1 MRSVYSDLG
10 KTAVECFSNLCS
22 NTQLGNFTRLA
33 DSVARAHT
41 RLCPQQINLVLFGE
55 CKRLKLVQ
63 RIFSPGL
70 VALGVGGQRERWVGD
85 SPGGLDQSLVLL
97 TLQDLQVHD
106 NDLQSEREA
115 VTNRRPDEAPV

>member
-1 MRSVYSDLG
+1 MLFKLVL
-10 KTAVECFSNLCS
+10 K
-22 NTQLGNFTRLA
+22 
-33 DSVARAHT
+33 HT
-41 RLCPQQINLVLFGE
+41 RGTAPLHSSGSLGLALDCVPGRLIRVLFGK

-70 VALGVGGQRERWVGD
+70 PALGAVGQWERRGGD

-106 NDLQSEREA
+106 DDLESEGSRQ
-115 VTNRRPDEAPV
+115 